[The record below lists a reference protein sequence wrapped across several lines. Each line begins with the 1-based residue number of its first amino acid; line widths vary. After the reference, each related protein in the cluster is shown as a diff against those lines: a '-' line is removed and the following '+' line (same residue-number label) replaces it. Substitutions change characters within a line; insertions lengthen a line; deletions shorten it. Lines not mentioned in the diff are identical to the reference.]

1 MASVGAMSWFKR
13 SPGDETPGEPAPEVV
28 RPSIEPLSEAEVEW
42 VRTTVA
48 GLAEQDVLDHNID
61 DLGRHYDELLTVWL
75 RLREAD
81 RPDPTTVITQIG
93 LAFGQYV
100 VDQAGLEWVV
110 ATGAAGPEIALYRA
124 QGDLLV
130 YPTAMVAERWAAE
143 TPGVLPPMARATVE
157 AVRPAL

>member
-1 MASVGAMSWFKR
+1 MR
-13 SPGDETPGEPAPEVV
+13 S
-28 RPSIEPLSEAEVEW
+28 
-42 VRTTVA
+42 TVA

-81 RPDPTTVITQIG
+81 RPDPSTVITQIG

-110 ATGAAGPEIALYRA
+110 ATGARGPEIALHRA
-124 QGDLLV
+124 QGDVLV

-143 TPGVLPPMARATVE
+143 EPGVLPPLARATVE
-157 AVRPAL
+157 AVRPPL

>member
-1 MASVGAMSWFKR
+1 MSWLKR
-13 SPGDETPGEPAPEVV
+13 SSGDEPPGEQAPDVE
-28 RPSIEPLSEAEVEW
+28 RPEIEPLSAAEVEW
-42 VRTTVA
+42 VRSTVA

-75 RLREAD
+75 RLREPD
-81 RPDPTTVITQIG
+81 RPDPSTVITQIG

-110 ATGAAGPEIALYRA
+110 ATGASGPEIALHRA
-124 QGDLLV
+124 QGDVLV

-143 TPGVLPPMARATVE
+143 QAGVLPPLARATVE
-157 AVRPAL
+157 AVRPAP

>member
-1 MASVGAMSWFKR
+1 MSWLKR
-13 SPGDETPGEPAPEVV
+13 SSGDEPAGEQAPEVE
-28 RPSIEPLSEAEVEW
+28 RPEIEPLSAAEVEW
-42 VRTTVA
+42 VRSTVA

-75 RLREAD
+75 RLREPD
-81 RPDPTTVITQIG
+81 RPDPSTVITQIG

-110 ATGAAGPEIALYRA
+110 ATGASGPEIALHRA
-124 QGDLLV
+124 QGDVLV

-143 TPGVLPPMARATVE
+143 QAGVLPPLARATVE
-157 AVRPAL
+157 AVRPAP

>member
-1 MASVGAMSWFKR
+1 MPWFKR
-13 SPGDETPGEPAPEVV
+13 SSGAEPPPEPAPEVA
-28 RPSIEPLSEAEVEW
+28 RPTIEPLSAAEVAW
-42 VRTTVA
+42 VRSTVV

-61 DLGRHYDELLTVWL
+61 DLGRHYDELLSVWL

-81 RPDPTTVITQIG
+81 RPDPTNVITQIG

-110 ATGAAGPEIALYRA
+110 ATGASGPEIALHRP

-130 YPTAMVAERWAAE
+130 YPTAMIAERWAAE
-143 TPGVLPPMARATVE
+143 AHGVLPPLARATVA
-157 AVRPAL
+157 AVRPDF